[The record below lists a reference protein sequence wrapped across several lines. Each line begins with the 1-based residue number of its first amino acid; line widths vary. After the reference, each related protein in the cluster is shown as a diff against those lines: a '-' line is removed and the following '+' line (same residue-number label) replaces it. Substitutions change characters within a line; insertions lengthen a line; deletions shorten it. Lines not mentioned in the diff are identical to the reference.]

1 MKLYKTTITP
11 LSSFG
16 TTLKGDTIFGHIC
29 WAICLK
35 NKNRLNELLKGYE
48 KEPFVVVSDAFVSGY
63 FPKPTAPSTMLGE
76 NLADKKVNRKKVWL
90 NWKDLQNGDFSLAKS
105 DDELEKHKI
114 IHLSHLDLDG
124 FSLAKSDDEP
134 EKPMVTFLSIKNKI
148 NRLTFTTDEGD
159 FAPYSMS
166 EYMTVPQDVYFLLD
180 TDKMNLDELKDA
192 FSLVG
197 KMGYGKK
204 ASIGKGRFEV
214 GEFCEIESFFN
225 ENSNA
230 FMTLSPSSLENFSE
244 IYYEPFTRFG
254 KHGASLASDKPFKSP
269 VLLAQSGALI
279 VPNDDEKTKI
289 QKAAYIGKGIKGHS
303 SHEESVQQGYA
314 IVVGTKVIK

>member
-90 NWKDLQNGDFSLAKS
+90 NWKDLQNGD
-105 DDELEKHKI
+105 
-114 IHLSHLDLDG
+114 

-230 FMTLSPSSLENFSE
+230 FMTLGPSSLENFSE

-314 IVVGTKVIK
+314 IVVGTKVIKRKDIRLQ

>member
-48 KEPFVVVSDAFVSGY
+48 KEPFLVISDAFVSGY

-90 NWKDLQNGDFSLAKS
+90 NRKDLQNGDFSLAKS
-105 DDELEKHKI
+105 DDELK
-114 IHLSHLDLDG
+114 
-124 FSLAKSDDEP
+124 
-134 EKPMVTFLSIKNKI
+134 KPMVTFLSIKNKI
-148 NRLTFTTDEGD
+148 NRLTFTTDGGD

-180 TDKMNLDELKDA
+180 TDKMSLDELKDA

>member
-105 DDELEKHKI
+105 DDELEK
-114 IHLSHLDLDG
+114 
-124 FSLAKSDDEP
+124 
-134 EKPMVTFLSIKNKI
+134 PMVTFLSIKNKI

-180 TDKMNLDELKDA
+180 TDKMSLDELKDA

>member
-1 MKLYKTTITP
+1 
-11 LSSFG
+11 
-16 TTLKGDTIFGHIC
+16 
-29 WAICLK
+29 
-35 NKNRLNELLKGYE
+35 
-48 KEPFVVVSDAFVSGY
+48 
-63 FPKPTAPSTMLGE
+63 MLGE

-105 DDELEKHKI
+105 DDEL
-114 IHLSHLDLDG
+114 
-124 FSLAKSDDEP
+124 

-230 FMTLSPSSLENFSE
+230 FMTLGPSSLENFSE

>member
-48 KEPFVVVSDAFVSGY
+48 KEPFLVVSDAFVSGY

-105 DDELEKHKI
+105 DDELEK
-114 IHLSHLDLDG
+114 
-124 FSLAKSDDEP
+124 
-134 EKPMVTFLSIKNKI
+134 PMVTFLSIKNKI

-180 TDKMNLDELKDA
+180 TDKMSLDELKDA

-230 FMTLSPSSLENFSE
+230 FMTLGPSSLENFSE

>member
-1 MKLYKTTITP
+1 MKIYSFTRKIDYTTEFYLNKAAAQLALI
-11 LSSFG
+11 
-16 TTLKGDTIFGHIC
+16 KEATIG
-29 WAICLK
+29 L
-35 NKNRLNELLKGYE
+35 R
-48 KEPFVVVSDAFVSGY
+48 
-63 FPKPTAPSTMLGE
+63 
-76 NLADKKVNRKKVWL
+76 
-90 NWKDLQNGDFSLAKS
+90 SLPA
-105 DDELEKHKI
+105 
-114 IHLSHLDLDG
+114 
-124 FSLAKSDDEP
+124 
-134 EKPMVTFLSIKNKI
+134 
-148 NRLTFTTDEGD
+148 
-159 FAPYSMS
+159 
-166 EYMTVPQDVYFLLD
+166 
-180 TDKMNLDELKDA
+180 DELKDA

-230 FMTLSPSSLENFSE
+230 FMTLGPSSLENFSE

>member
-105 DDELEKHKI
+105 DDELEK
-114 IHLSHLDLDG
+114 
-124 FSLAKSDDEP
+124 
-134 EKPMVTFLSIKNKI
+134 PMVTFLSIKNKI

-230 FMTLSPSSLENFSE
+230 FMTLGPSSLENFNE

>member
-48 KEPFVVVSDAFVSGY
+48 KEPFLVVSDAFVSGY

-90 NWKDLQNGDFSLAKS
+90 NWEDLQNGDFSLAKS
-105 DDELEKHKI
+105 DDEL
-114 IHLSHLDLDG
+114 
-124 FSLAKSDDEP
+124 

-148 NRLTFTTDEGD
+148 NRLTFTTDGGD

>member
-48 KEPFVVVSDAFVSGY
+48 KEPFLVVSDAFVSGY

-90 NWKDLQNGDFSLAKS
+90 NWKDLQNGD
-105 DDELEKHKI
+105 
-114 IHLSHLDLDG
+114 

-214 GEFCEIESFFN
+214 GKFCEIESFFN

-230 FMTLSPSSLENFSE
+230 FMTLGPSSLENFSE

>member
-90 NWKDLQNGDFSLAKS
+90 NWEDLQNGDFSLAKS
-105 DDELEKHKI
+105 DDEL
-114 IHLSHLDLDG
+114 
-124 FSLAKSDDEP
+124 

-148 NRLTFTTDEGD
+148 NRLTFTTDGGD

>member
-35 NKNRLNELLKGYE
+35 NKNRLNALLKGYE

-105 DDELEKHKI
+105 DDELEK
-114 IHLSHLDLDG
+114 
-124 FSLAKSDDEP
+124 
-134 EKPMVTFLSIKNKI
+134 PMVTFLSIKNKI

-180 TDKMNLDELKDA
+180 TDKMSLDELKDA

>member
-48 KEPFVVVSDAFVSGY
+48 TEPFVVVSDAFVSGY

-105 DDELEKHKI
+105 DDELEK
-114 IHLSHLDLDG
+114 
-124 FSLAKSDDEP
+124 
-134 EKPMVTFLSIKNKI
+134 PMVTFLSIKNKI

-180 TDKMNLDELKDA
+180 TDKMSLDELKDA

>member
-1 MKLYKTTITP
+1 MKLYKTTITS

-48 KEPFVVVSDAFVSGY
+48 KEPFLVVSDAFVSGY

-90 NWKDLQNGDFSLAKS
+90 NWEDLQNGDFSLAKS
-105 DDELEKHKI
+105 DDELK
-114 IHLSHLDLDG
+114 
-124 FSLAKSDDEP
+124 
-134 EKPMVTFLSIKNKI
+134 KPMVTFLSIKNKI
-148 NRLTFTTDEGD
+148 NRLTFTTDGGD

-180 TDKMNLDELKDA
+180 TDKMSLDELKDA

-214 GEFCEIESFFN
+214 GEFCEIESFLN

>member
-48 KEPFVVVSDAFVSGY
+48 KEPFLVVSDAFVSGY

-105 DDELEKHKI
+105 DDELEK
-114 IHLSHLDLDG
+114 
-124 FSLAKSDDEP
+124 
-134 EKPMVTFLSIKNKI
+134 PMVTFLSIKNKI

-180 TDKMNLDELKDA
+180 TDKMSLDELKDA

-314 IVVGTKVIK
+314 IVVGTKVIKGKDIRLQ

>member
-48 KEPFVVVSDAFVSGY
+48 KEPFLVVSDAFVSGY

-90 NWKDLQNGDFSLAKS
+90 NRKDLQNGDFSLAKS
-105 DDELEKHKI
+105 DDELK
-114 IHLSHLDLDG
+114 
-124 FSLAKSDDEP
+124 
-134 EKPMVTFLSIKNKI
+134 KPMVTFLSIKNKI
-148 NRLTFTTDEGD
+148 NRLTFTTDGGD
-159 FAPYSMS
+159 FAPYSIS

-180 TDKMNLDELKDA
+180 TDKMSLDELKDA

>member
-105 DDELEKHKI
+105 DDELEK
-114 IHLSHLDLDG
+114 
-124 FSLAKSDDEP
+124 
-134 EKPMVTFLSIKNKI
+134 PMVTFLSIKNKI
-148 NRLTFTTDEGD
+148 NRLTFTTDGGD

-303 SHEESVQQGYA
+303 SHEESAQQGYA

>member
-105 DDELEKHKI
+105 DDELEK
-114 IHLSHLDLDG
+114 
-124 FSLAKSDDEP
+124 
-134 EKPMVTFLSIKNKI
+134 PMVTFLSIKNKI

-230 FMTLSPSSLENFSE
+230 FMTLGPSSLENFSE

>member
-105 DDELEKHKI
+105 DDELEK
-114 IHLSHLDLDG
+114 
-124 FSLAKSDDEP
+124 
-134 EKPMVTFLSIKNKI
+134 PMVTFLSIKNKI

-180 TDKMNLDELKDA
+180 TDKMSLDELKDA

-230 FMTLSPSSLENFSE
+230 FMTLGPSSLENFSE

>member
-48 KEPFVVVSDAFVSGY
+48 KEPFLVVSDAFVSGY

-90 NWKDLQNGDFSLAKS
+90 NWKDLQNGD
-105 DDELEKHKI
+105 
-114 IHLSHLDLDG
+114 

-180 TDKMNLDELKDA
+180 TDKMSLDELKDA

>member
-105 DDELEKHKI
+105 DDEL
-114 IHLSHLDLDG
+114 
-124 FSLAKSDDEP
+124 

-314 IVVGTKVIK
+314 IVVGTKVIKRKDIRLQ

>member
-1 MKLYKTTITP
+1 
-11 LSSFG
+11 
-16 TTLKGDTIFGHIC
+16 
-29 WAICLK
+29 
-35 NKNRLNELLKGYE
+35 
-48 KEPFVVVSDAFVSGY
+48 
-63 FPKPTAPSTMLGE
+63 
-76 NLADKKVNRKKVWL
+76 
-90 NWKDLQNGDFSLAKS
+90 
-105 DDELEKHKI
+105 
-114 IHLSHLDLDG
+114 
-124 FSLAKSDDEP
+124 
-134 EKPMVTFLSIKNKI
+134 
-148 NRLTFTTDEGD
+148 
-159 FAPYSMS
+159 
-166 EYMTVPQDVYFLLD
+166 
-180 TDKMNLDELKDA
+180 
-192 FSLVG
+192 
-197 KMGYGKK
+197 MGYGKK

-225 ENSNA
+225 EHSNA
-230 FMTLSPSSLENFSE
+230 FMTLGPSSLENFSE

>member
-16 TTLKGDTIFGHIC
+16 TTLKGDTNFGTIC

-90 NWKDLQNGDFSLAKS
+90 NWEDLQNGDFSLAKS
-105 DDELEKHKI
+105 DDEL
-114 IHLSHLDLDG
+114 
-124 FSLAKSDDEP
+124 

-148 NRLTFTTDEGD
+148 NRLTFTTDGGD

-180 TDKMNLDELKDA
+180 TDKMSLDELKDA

>member
-48 KEPFVVVSDAFVSGY
+48 KEPFLVVSDAFVSGY

-90 NWKDLQNGDFSLAKS
+90 NRKDLQNGDFSLAKS
-105 DDELEKHKI
+105 DDELK
-114 IHLSHLDLDG
+114 
-124 FSLAKSDDEP
+124 
-134 EKPMVTFLSIKNKI
+134 KPMVTFLSIKNKI
-148 NRLTFTTDEGD
+148 NRLTFTTDGGD

-180 TDKMNLDELKDA
+180 TDKMSLDELKDA

>member
-105 DDELEKHKI
+105 DDELEK
-114 IHLSHLDLDG
+114 
-124 FSLAKSDDEP
+124 
-134 EKPMVTFLSIKNKI
+134 PMVTFLSIKNKI
-148 NRLTFTTDEGD
+148 NRLTFTTDGGD

>member
-48 KEPFVVVSDAFVSGY
+48 KEPFLVVSDAFVSGY

-105 DDELEKHKI
+105 DDELEK
-114 IHLSHLDLDG
+114 
-124 FSLAKSDDEP
+124 
-134 EKPMVTFLSIKNKI
+134 PMVTFLSIKNKI
-148 NRLTFTTDEGD
+148 NRLTFTTDGGD

-279 VPNDDEKTKI
+279 VPNNDEKTKI